1 LRKFVCLASLVKK
14 YTLAG
19 LIECDDLRQSV
30 TQTALCSFQP
40 AFQHSVEQYLATLQR
55 VHVNSA
61 AEISSHTAFSL
72 SHPARLCSQARHV
85 SARFGRIC
93 FHNLSSFSVT
103 QIVQTFD
110 LDCSPPKNI
119 CTIPSAIMLWDSS
132 RTAVSRMTVWLVKGL
147 P

>member
-1 LRKFVCLASLVKK
+1 MRKFVCLASLVKK

-55 VHVNSA
+55 VHVN
-61 AEISSHTAFSL
+61 EISSHSAFSL
-72 SHPARLCSQARHV
+72 SQPARLCSHV
-85 SARFGRIC
+85 AARFGRIC

-119 CTIPSAIMLWDSS
+119 CTIPSAIMLWDSG
-132 RTAVSRMTVWLVKGL
+132 RTAASRMTVWLVKGL